1 MKKLLIT
8 CLAVMCCTMSFAD
21 ITKIQ
26 GINYILDNA
35 NKTATVTS
43 GGDYG
48 EYELN
53 IPPEVTYNDT
63 EYIVTSIGNDAFS
76 GCSSLDYIKIPNT
89 VISIGNQAFYDCSS
103 LRDIMIPYSV
113 KSIGQYV
120 FEGCSNLSS
129 ITIPG
134 SVTTIQPYTFTGS
147 SLSSIIIDHDVEK
160 IDERAF
166 FGCSRLTSIT
176 IPTSVKSIGDQAFSG
191 CSSLASVSIPEG
203 VESIGKLA
211 FIDCS
216 SLAIVTIP
224 SSVRNIGLRPFSF
237 CTNLTFVVVL
247 ATNPPDLECNDFG
260 VNGFPLYVP
269 DVQAYAGW
277 GGFTNIR
284 DVANY
289 KPDALAD
296 VYDAMKGET
305 SSAYLNGLVR
315 NNLNA
320 INNSDD
326 YAVIHKNRLEAVG
339 KLKSVVST
347 YKEIKAAEFGTLG
360 TEQDGPAIEVI
371 GQDDEEVILYNPKKV
386 NFIKVTAEE

>member
-1 MKKLLIT
+1 
-8 CLAVMCCTMSFAD
+8 MCCTMSFAD
-21 ITKIQ
+21 VTKI
-26 GINYILDNA
+26 GKFCYILDST

-48 EYELN
+48 EYVLY
-53 IPPEVTYNDT
+53 IPSEVTYNDT

-76 GCSSLDYIKIPNT
+76 GCSSLDRIKIPDT

-120 FEGCSNLSS
+120 FYGCSNLSS

-134 SVTTIQPYTFTGS
+134 SVTTIQPNTFTGS
-147 SLSSIIIDHDVEK
+147 SLSSIIIQEGVEK
-160 IDERAF
+160 IDALAF

-176 IPTSVKSIGDQAFSG
+176 IPTSVKSIGYQAFSG
-191 CSSLASVSIPEG
+191 CPSLASVSIPEG
-203 VESIGKLA
+203 VESIGEAA
-211 FIDCS
+211 FYSCS

-224 SSVRNIGLRPFSF
+224 SSVRNIGLQPFLF
-237 CTNLTFVVVL
+237 CTNLTSVVIL
-247 ATNPPDLECNDFG
+247 AACPPALEGNNFG
-260 VNGFPLYVP
+260 VTDPLLYVP

-277 GGFTNIR
+277 GGFTYIR

-296 VYDAMKGET
+296 VYNAMKGET

-347 YKEIKAAEFGTLG
+347 YKEIKTAEFGTLG
-360 TEQDGPAIEVI
+360 TEQDGPTIEVEGNDASTI
-371 GQDDEEVILYNPKKV
+371 KLYN
-386 NFIKVTAEE
+386 IKNVKFGKQDK

>member
-1 MKKLLIT
+1 
-8 CLAVMCCTMSFAD
+8 MCCTMSFAD
-21 ITKIQ
+21 VTKI
-26 GINYILDNA
+26 GKFCYILDST

-53 IPPEVTYNDT
+53 IPLEVTYNDT

-76 GCSSLDYIKIPNT
+76 GCSSLDYIKIPDT

-103 LRDIMIPYSV
+103 LREIMIPYSV
-113 KSIGQYV
+113 NSIGQYV
-120 FEGCSNLSS
+120 FKGCSNLSS

-134 SVTTIQPYTFTGS
+134 SVTTIQPNTFTGS
-147 SLSSIIIDHDVEK
+147 SLSSIIIDHGVEK
-160 IDERAF
+160 IDELAF

-203 VESIGKLA
+203 VKSIGKFA
-211 FIDCS
+211 FQDCS
-216 SLAIVTIP
+216 SLAIITIP
-224 SSVRNIGLRPFSF
+224 SSVMSIGYLSFMF
-237 CTNLTFVVVL
+237 CTNLTSVVIL
-247 ATNPPDLECNDFG
+247 AECPPALEDNKFG
-260 VNGFPLYVP
+260 VTDPLLYVP

-296 VYDAMKGET
+296 VYNAMKGET

-326 YAVIHKNRLEAVG
+326 YAVIYKNRLEAVG

-360 TEQDGPAIEVI
+360 TEQDGPTIEVEGNDASTI
-371 GQDDEEVILYNPKKV
+371 KLYN
-386 NFIKVTAEE
+386 IKNVKFGKQGK

>member
-1 MKKLLIT
+1 M
-8 CLAVMCCTMSFAD
+8 
-21 ITKIQ
+21 
-26 GINYILDNA
+26 
-35 NKTATVTS
+35 
-43 GGDYG
+43 
-48 EYELN
+48 
-53 IPPEVTYNDT
+53 
-63 EYIVTSIGNDAFS
+63 
-76 GCSSLDYIKIPNT
+76 
-89 VISIGNQAFYDCSS
+89 
-103 LRDIMIPYSV
+103 
-113 KSIGQYV
+113 
-120 FEGCSNLSS
+120 
-129 ITIPG
+129 
-134 SVTTIQPYTFTGS
+134 
-147 SLSSIIIDHDVEK
+147 EK
-160 IDERAF
+160 IDGLAF

-203 VESIGKLA
+203 VESIGNLA
-211 FIDCS
+211 FQDCS
-216 SLAIVTIP
+216 SMAIITIP
-224 SSVRNIGLRPFSF
+224 SSVRNIGFGSFSL
-237 CTNLTFVVVL
+237 CTNLTSVVVL
-247 ATNPPDLECNDFG
+247 ATNPPDLEGNDFG
-260 VNGFPLYVP
+260 VTDPLLYVP
-269 DVQAYAGW
+269 DVQAYAKANW
-277 GGFTNIR
+277 GGFADIR